1 MKKQKRFKRGAGILM
16 PITSLP
22 SEYGIGT
29 LGKEAYRFAD
39 FLAESGQKYWQVL
52 PVGPTSYGDSP
63 YQSFSA
69 FAGNPYFIDLET
81 LIDEGL
87 LTKKDVEK
95 EDWGSDIEK
104 VDYAKIFE
112 SRFNVLRVA
121 YSKQDK
127 NDAGFALFKKENKE
141 ALGDYCFYMALKFE
155 FDNKSWLEWDE
166 PVRMREKSA
175 MEKYKKLLADEI
187 DFWWFLQYKFY
198 EQWNKLRS
206 YVNNIGVQIIGDIPI
221 YVAMDSADT
230 WANPEQFQ
238 LDKRKRPTAVA
249 GVPPDYFSA
258 TGQLWG
264 NPLYDWDYM
273 KEDNFS
279 WWKKRMSFSAKLYD
293 IIRIDHFIGIVR
305 YYSIPA
311 DSETAMIGEY
321 KEGPGIDL
329 IEAINEA
336 IGDSRIIAE
345 DLGVSL
351 KPVQT
356 LLKKIGYPG
365 MKVLVF
371 GFDSDAKNVFLPHHF
386 EANYVAYGGTHDNDT
401 LVGYFAKQ
409 KPKQLRFIKDYLN
422 VKRTCDMPKAAIK
435 LGYSSVAD
443 TVIFQMQDYLELD
456 NKARINYPSTVGG
469 NWEWRAKPD
478 YLSAEL
484 AERIKRLTVIYD
496 R

>member
-1 MKKQKRFKRGAGILM
+1 MKKQKRFSRGAGILM
-16 PITSLP
+16 PISSLP

-69 FAGNPYFIDLET
+69 FAGNPYFIDFNT

-87 LTKKDVEK
+87 LSKKDVEGY
-95 EDWGSDIEK
+95 DWGDNAEK
-104 VDYAKIFE
+104 ADYAKIYE
-112 SRFNVLRVA
+112 SRFKVLKKA
-121 YSKQDK
+121 YANQNK
-127 NDAGFALFKKENKE
+127 NAADFIAFKNENKD
-141 ALGDYCFYMALKFE
+141 ALEDYCFYMALKIE
-155 FDNKSWLEWDE
+155 FDNKSWLEWEE
-166 PVRMREKSA
+166 PIRMREEA
-175 MEKYKKLLADEI
+175 AVENYKKALADEI
-187 DFWWFLQYKFY
+187 DFWWFAQFKFY
-198 EQWNKLRS
+198 EQWNKLRN

-238 LDKRKRPTAVA
+238 LDYRKRPTAVA

-264 NPLYDWDYM
+264 NPLYNWEFM
-273 KEDNFS
+273 QEDGFK
-279 WWKKRMSFSAKLYD
+279 WWRKRMTFSAKLYD

-311 DSETAMIGEY
+311 ESETAMNGEY
-321 KEGPGIDL
+321 KEGPGIHL
-329 IEAINEA
+329 IEAINES
-336 IGDSRIIAE
+336 IGGSKIIAE
-345 DLGVSL
+345 DLGVAL
-351 KPVQT
+351 KPVQQ

-371 GFDSDAKNVFLPHHF
+371 GFDSDAKNVFLPHHY
-386 EANYVAYGGTHDNDT
+386 EANYVCYGGTHDNDT
-401 LVGYFAKQ
+401 LVGYFEKQ
-409 KPKQLRFIKDYLN
+409 KPKQLKFIKNYLN
-422 VKRTCDMPKAAIK
+422 VKRTCDLPKAAIK
-435 LGYSSVAD
+435 LGYASVAD
-443 TVIFQMQDYLELD
+443 TVIFQMQDYLELG
-456 NKARINYPSTVGG
+456 NEARINYPSTVGG
-469 NWEWRAKPD
+469 NWEWRAKSD
-478 YLSAEL
+478 YLTAEL
-484 AERIKRLTVIYD
+484 AKRIKELTVTYD